1 VIEAPERADTRG
13 VMVMHMSYVEPPDVP
28 EGMTLEAYRR
38 ARPRPAPRRRVRLA
52 GRRRRRLAASTADHG
67 RRV

>member
-1 VIEAPERADTRG
+1 
-13 VMVMHMSYVEPPDVP
+13 MVMHMSYVEPPDVP